1 MASREE
7 TPCKWCGRVRD
18 LHYDFGAM
26 WCEEIREG
34 HKFEADLAIEKEQLG
49 NSRSVV
55 WLLKF
60 STCGINFV
68 QHGGYLTEAQADA
81 KIVEIRRTLNGNA

>member
-34 HKFEADLAIEKEQLG
+34 HKFEADLAIEKSSSEIPEA
-49 NSRSVV
+49 
-55 WLLKF
+55 W
-60 STCGINFV
+60 CGC
-68 QHGGYLTEAQADA
+68 
-81 KIVEIRRTLNGNA
+81 